1 MAASLD
7 LSVAFANRPDL
18 FAGPVTVAAERSSSA
33 RRGQSRP
40 QCSCPGQYL
49 QSCGGGPS
57 KNFSRLDLESSF
69 LFLLVFTL
77 GFVMAALVMA
87 ARLA

>member
-7 LSVAFANRPDL
+7 FSVANRPDL
-18 FAGPVTVAAERSSSA
+18 FAGPVTIVAELSSSA

-49 QSCGGGPS
+49 QSWGGGPS

-69 LFLLVFTL
+69 
-77 GFVMAALVMA
+77 
-87 ARLA
+87 